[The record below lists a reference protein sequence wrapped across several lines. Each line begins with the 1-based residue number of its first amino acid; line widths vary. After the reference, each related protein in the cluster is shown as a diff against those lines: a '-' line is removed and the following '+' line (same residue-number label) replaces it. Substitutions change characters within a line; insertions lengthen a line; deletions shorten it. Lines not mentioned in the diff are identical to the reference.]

1 MHAKEPLGTKVLTK
15 PFFFWAAIALIGLFF
30 VGKRFVYGIGA
41 VSNMNDGFPWGIWIA
56 YDVVVGTAL
65 ACAGYSIALI
75 VYVFNRG
82 EYSPL
87 VRPALMTSMF
97 GYTLA
102 GVSVIF
108 DIGRYWQAYNIFLPW
123 FSNLHS
129 VMFEVAL
136 CIGTYILVL
145 WMEFAP
151 AILEKV
157 KAERLKAKLNRVI
170 FVFIALGVLLPTM
183 HQSSLGTMM
192 LMAGHKLS
200 PLWWTAFLPL
210 LFLIT
215 AVVIG
220 YAAVIFESLL
230 SSVVFKRPLEMHL
243 LSRISAIIPW
253 LLGFYLLV
261 RIEDV
266 NLRGHLSLAFSGG
279 LKANMFLLENL
290 LLLAALLI
298 LAYPN
303 NRRNPRLLF
312 LSSLALLLGGS
323 LYRFNTYIIGFDPG
337 TGWRYFPSV
346 PELFITFGIVAA
358 EVVAY
363 LWFVKRLPVLPRLEG
378 PAKA

>member
-1 MHAKEPLGTKVLTK
+1 VLTK
-15 PFFFWAAIALIGLFF
+15 PFLAWAVIALIGVFF
-30 VGKRFVYGIGA
+30 IAKRFIYGIGS
-41 VSNMNDGFPWGIWIA
+41 VSNMNDGYPWGIWIA

-65 ACAGYSIALI
+65 ACAGYVMALI

-102 GVSVIF
+102 GISVIF

-136 CIGTYILVL
+136 CIGTYTLVL
-145 WMEFAP
+145 WLEFAP
-151 AILEKV
+151 TFLEKF
-157 KAERLKAKLNRVI
+157 KAEKLQQRLNRII

-200 PLWWTAFLPL
+200 PLWWSAFLPL

-215 AVVIG
+215 AVLIG

-243 LSRISAIIPW
+243 LSKISAIMPW
-253 LLGFYLLV
+253 LLGMYLLI

-266 NLRGHLSLAFSGG
+266 NLRGFLPLAFEGG
-279 LKANMFLLENL
+279 ITANLFLLENV
-290 LLLAALLI
+290 LLAVALLI
-298 LAYPN
+298 LAYPA
-303 NRRNPRLLF
+303 NRRNPQLLF
-312 LSSLALLLGGS
+312 LSSLAMLLGGS
-323 LYRFNTYIIGFDPG
+323 LYRFNTYITGFDPG
-337 TGWRYFPSV
+337 TGWQYFPSV
-346 PELFITFGIVAA
+346 PELCITFSIIAF
-358 EVVAY
+358 EVMAY
-363 LWFVKRLPVLPRLEG
+363 LWFVKRLSVLPKLNE
-378 PAKA
+378 A